1 MKIFIKRCLWSGY
14 REEIKENEV
23 KGESEGE
30 RRGWIIFVRKP
41 RLHPIQYHRAQTS
54 FPWTLLASVTHS
66 FSLLRLKH
74 TAVTDSELNIWL
86 WVCVQ
91 LTQPFWVHF
100 LTCQMRHMQ
109 IHWHGWDAEE
119 TGFKPR
125 EVPLALLKGLA
136 KGLGGIL
143 GEGSCF
149 QPAPTGEPS
158 VWAAMGASVPG
169 TEQGAW
175 GLRKR
180 LGAQS
185 LQETT
190 QSRNLSPL
198 HSLNEV
204 IQRRKPNQPMFYAW
218 SGLASSSRS
227 PREVLF

>member
-1 MKIFIKRCLWSGY
+1 MPTLRFTHSWQGGP
-14 REEIKENEV
+14 REAYFH
-23 KGESEGE
+23 KGEWDEYPGGE
-30 RRGWIIFVRKP
+30 NLMSSLHELDQGATCPQP
-41 RLHPIQYHRAQTS
+41 R
-54 FPWTLLASVTHS
+54 
-66 FSLLRLKH
+66 
-74 TAVTDSELNIWL
+74 

-125 EVPLALLKGLA
+125 EVPLAPLKGLA

-149 QPAPTGEPS
+149 RPAPTGEPS

-175 GLRKR
+175 GLRQR